1 MSINNNNNN
10 NHNIISKIAVVQ
22 YTPFQQPNPTFFSP
36 PPGTVPVPVPVPVVM

>member
-36 PPGTVPVPVPVPVVM
+36 PLERYRCRYRYRW